1 MSHNLGQLARSFQP
15 SVDTCSGP
23 AGARVSHE
31 CRGHCTVPHYSI
43 QVVCNGKLP
52 LTLISMV
59 WQVRGSFPGV
69 AIDQA
74 QVRGSCPD
82 L

>member
-23 AGARVSHE
+23 AGARVRAADTAL
-31 CRGHCTVPHYSI
+31 CLI
-43 QVVCNGKLP
+43 ILFQVVFNGKLP

-69 AIDQA
+69 AIDQG